1 MSASFT
7 SVSERIN
14 SIQAISLP
22 PTPSDLE
29 KVELVQRS
37 LVLIKQATDDIMT
50 AASSH
55 AYALSGIPE
64 AVERDLAQRIAG
76 TATLCRRCEH
86 CLSQCNPR
94 AIAAMTSRDLV
105 AETAQFKAQFEAVA
119 HAAKTALAQVRA
131 AASVS
136 SLGGGANGVGGGAA
150 AASSQQAAWQELFAL
165 ETASDRADARA
176 AEQQQI
182 AARLAELEGIK
193 EAIKQAVDVEDFKT
207 AANLQI
213 ELKKLQEE
221 LSTANAARSSSSS
234 SQPASA
240 QPASARAL
248 VPAREAREARE
259 AWPPRA
265 RSDASGP
272 AHLSSQ
278 PKLQPSLIPELQP
291 ASAALSLWEAR
302 TQEQSGRGAVLGAAV
317 GRGGGGG
324 GMAAAGSAEV
334 DSHDGAFA
342 ELAARSAQ
350 RPAAVGAMPGA
361 QESAPSALA
370 NEVNDALEIVRRVT
384 AQMHQVVAAHV
395 WAGFTDEA
403 EAEVRR
409 LQQEGRVAA
418 RSCRRLLARALANRD
433 ANRDA
438 IRGTQRQ
445 SEASSWWDGK
455 QQAPCA
461 AESLNEEVEVEA
473 RSAEVEAAIRDF
485 STVVEMANHT
495 IGQHG
500 QRENVPNQ
508 AAPNT
513 APKAAG
519 DDDDAADADAALD
532 AALARAGFVLAV
544 MNSPNSPMQAG
555 APPLSRLAPP
565 PARRPP
571 PPPPPPPPP
580 LSPPPPPA
588 IAAVPSARGSA
599 PTTAHRGSA
608 PSAAAPPAAAPPP
621 TRNVLVQQ
629 HFQQQAMAQVGNIS
643 MAQAIETNEALI
655 EEGQAALRAVAAEVQ
670 EISAAFLDLGTLVAR
685 QADDVHR
692 ATTLADEAT
701 ADVARAREELQQLE
715 REQQEGG
722 CSVQ

>member
-22 PTPSDLE
+22 PTPSDIE

-234 SQPASA
+234 
-240 QPASARAL
+240 QPASARA
-248 VPAREAREARE
+248 
-259 AWPPRA
+259 
-265 RSDASGP
+265 
-272 AHLSSQ
+272 
-278 PKLQPSLIPELQP
+278 
-291 ASAALSLWEAR
+291 
-302 TQEQSGRGAVLGAAV
+302 GA
-317 GRGGGGG
+317 
-324 GMAAAGSAEV
+324 
-334 DSHDGAFA
+334 
-342 ELAARSAQ
+342 
-350 RPAAVGAMPGA
+350 
-361 QESAPSALA
+361 
-370 NEVNDALEIVRRVT
+370 
-384 AQMHQVVAAHV
+384 
-395 WAGFTDEA
+395 
-403 EAEVRR
+403 
-409 LQQEGRVAA
+409 
-418 RSCRRLLARALANRD
+418 
-433 ANRDA
+433 
-438 IRGTQRQ
+438 GT
-445 SEASSWWDGK
+445 
-455 QQAPCA
+455 
-461 AESLNEEVEVEA
+461 
-473 RSAEVEAAIRDF
+473 
-485 STVVEMANHT
+485 
-495 IGQHG
+495 
-500 QRENVPNQ
+500 
-508 AAPNT
+508 
-513 APKAAG
+513 
-519 DDDDAADADAALD
+519 
-532 AALARAGFVLAV
+532 
-544 MNSPNSPMQAG
+544 
-555 APPLSRLAPP
+555 
-565 PARRPP
+565 
-571 PPPPPPPPP
+571 
-580 LSPPPPPA
+580 
-588 IAAVPSARGSA
+588 
-599 PTTAHRGSA
+599 
-608 PSAAAPPAAAPPP
+608 
-621 TRNVLVQQ
+621 
-629 HFQQQAMAQVGNIS
+629 
-643 MAQAIETNEALI
+643 
-655 EEGQAALRAVAAEVQ
+655 
-670 EISAAFLDLGTLVAR
+670 
-685 QADDVHR
+685 
-692 ATTLADEAT
+692 
-701 ADVARAREELQQLE
+701 
-715 REQQEGG
+715 
-722 CSVQ
+722 